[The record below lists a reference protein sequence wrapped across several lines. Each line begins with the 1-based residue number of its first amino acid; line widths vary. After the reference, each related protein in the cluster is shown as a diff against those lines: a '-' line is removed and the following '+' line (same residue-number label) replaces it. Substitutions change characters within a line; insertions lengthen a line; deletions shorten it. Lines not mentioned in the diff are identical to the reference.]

1 MGASLSHVRIRRST
15 PLLLL
20 FALLAPAVAS
30 EERPVHDSPEA
41 VQPLQ
46 PGARVPSATVR
57 RVTGE
62 SLDLAS
68 LVSERGAMLV
78 FYRGGW

>member
-1 MGASLSHVRIRRST
+1 MV
-15 PLLLL
+15 LL
-20 FALLAPAVAS
+20 FALLALPVAA
-30 EERPVHDSPEA
+30 EERPVYDSPEA
-41 VQPLQ
+41 VQPLR
-46 PGARVPSATVR
+46 PGAEVPSATVR

-68 LVSERGAMLV
+68 LVSERGALLV

>member
-1 MGASLSHVRIRRST
+1 MTPRRSAG
-15 PLLLL
+15 PLVLLL
-20 FALLAPAVAS
+20 ALLALLAVPLAA
-30 EERPVHDSPEA
+30 EERPVYDSPHE

-46 PGARVPSATVR
+46 PGARVPSAEVR

-68 LVSERGAMLV
+68 LVSERGALLV